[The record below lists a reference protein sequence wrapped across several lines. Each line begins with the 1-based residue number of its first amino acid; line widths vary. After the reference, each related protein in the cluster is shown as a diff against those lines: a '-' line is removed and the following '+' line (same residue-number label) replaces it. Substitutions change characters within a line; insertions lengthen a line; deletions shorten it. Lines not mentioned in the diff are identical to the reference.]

1 MPAERAEE
9 SLLPQSSKNGAVPPK
24 TFRLTVPSFKPKQLI
39 FVIFGVIL
47 KVSGSVIIMVS
58 NIVQPF
64 PSLIEK
70 GYEPAGIPTG
80 DENVVDPR
88 RGKV

>member
-47 KVSGSVIIMVS
+47 KVSG
-58 NIVQPF
+58 
-64 PSLIEK
+64 
-70 GYEPAGIPTG
+70 
-80 DENVVDPR
+80 
-88 RGKV
+88 